1 MSCMDQP
8 LMVKRSKLSYQNLV
22 LVDAEVTVTAGM
34 GVDATDEEVAVDMT
48 AGEAEIATADMVVGV
63 TVTEAE
69 AGITGA
75 VVADE
80 MIATMIDVTAIE
92 ATIVGM
98 TTEPEQNH
106 DRIKLPAVKSPQVHW
121 AAEASVVFTHLL
133 FLPTLSLLYKPSKNL
148 FLSPGKF

>member
-1 MSCMDQP
+1 
-8 LMVKRSKLSYQNLV
+8 
-22 LVDAEVTVTAGM
+22 
-34 GVDATDEEVAVDMT
+34 
-48 AGEAEIATADMVVGV
+48 MVVGV

-80 MIATMIDVTAIE
+80 MIATMIAVTAIE

-106 DRIKLPAVKSPQVHW
+106 DRIKLLAVKNLQVHW
-121 AAEASVVFTHLL
+121 AAEAGVVFTHLL